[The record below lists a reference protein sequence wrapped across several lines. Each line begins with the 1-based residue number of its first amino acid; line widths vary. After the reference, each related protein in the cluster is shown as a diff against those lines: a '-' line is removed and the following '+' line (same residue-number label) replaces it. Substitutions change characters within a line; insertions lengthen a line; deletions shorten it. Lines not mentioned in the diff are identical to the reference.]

1 MKNKA
6 GRRDPE
12 MRQTKKGNQWYF
24 GMKAHIGVDAR
35 SGVVHSL
42 CTMAANVSDVTA
54 AQMTISS
61 RADRLRG
68 NDVAVSHGAE
78 PPDGIAVVIEAAA
91 AEAGEER
98 GRRRAG
104 R

>member
-1 MKNKA
+1 
-6 GRRDPE
+6 

-42 CTMAANVSDVTA
+42 CMTA

-68 NDVAVSHGAE
+68 NDVAVSHGA
-78 PPDGIAVVIEAAA
+78 
-91 AEAGEER
+91 
-98 GRRRAG
+98 
-104 R
+104 